1 MHSVALRCTQ
11 GLIREGLFESYLGIE
26 QPLVP
31 APICPDLLPPHLDR
45 DDRQLHAARLEQLEQ
60 PETPF
65 AADELAALPRALV
78 ALGHC
83 LEYSEP
89 RLEDILDPEPFLGKE
104 AWGVLIHRLFRP
116 RTPAAAPG

>member
-1 MHSVALRCTQ
+1 MHSGALRCNQ
-11 GLIREGLFESYLGIE
+11 GLIREGLFDSNLGIE

-31 APICPDLLPPHLDR
+31 APICPDLLPPHFDR

-65 AADELAALPRALV
+65 AADELAAEPRALV

-83 LEYSEP
+83 LEHSEP
-89 RLEDILDPEPFLGKE
+89 RLEDITHL
-104 AWGVLIHRLFRP
+104 WGSAGAVVSTCMRGRS
-116 RTPAAAPG
+116 T